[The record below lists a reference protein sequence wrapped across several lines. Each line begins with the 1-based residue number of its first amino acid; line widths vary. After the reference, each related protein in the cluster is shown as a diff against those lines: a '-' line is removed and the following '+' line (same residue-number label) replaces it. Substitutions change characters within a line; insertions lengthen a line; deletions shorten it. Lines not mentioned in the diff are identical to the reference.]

1 MDKDQAVA
9 QMFASRAKVLENE
22 SERSYL
28 VWELVE
34 VLREMVSDAEERIV
48 ISPITLIE
56 ARRVIAKATGE
67 QA

>member
-1 MDKDQAVA
+1 M
-9 QMFASRAKVLENE
+9 
-22 SERSYL
+22 SEDEAYL